1 MISIENINNLDIEIF
16 IENVKKLFQEK
27 INTYQ
32 LIDKSFKEL
41 ENFKIIEE
49 IKLKLQD
56 NLEIIKERLI
66 NYEYAKDGDSLKDSA
81 ELKKLELFLEELE
94 NIIVNNYH
102 INISYRC
109 ANFLIMNDEKE
120 QLVKLFKVNDSILFK
135 SKLSFALAKKLI
147 EEGNI
152 KGIKL
157 LTNII
162 SLEEIIDNESNLFHI
177 AANNGQID
185 ILKYLLSI
193 NKELINN
200 KNKNGETPI
209 ECAFEYAAKRFIK
222 YGEFDNEV
230 IEFLINNSNVNLL
243 FTNNEL
249 WKSLDPNWN
258 INSIKGWNIFHI
270 ATLFGNVDIVK
281 LLIQKLNDQSL
292 INYVAEKIGTPLQCA
307 IVGASVDITGLPKEG
322 MPWVNPL
329 GYFRFISN
337 NDMGIKD
344 SRTKILVE
352 NYKEIV
358 KTLLSILSYDQI
370 NSKDTEGDSPIHD
383 CVLRSNV
390 ELLKLVLNAGGEI
403 NIQNNLGYTPLHQAV
418 LYSRF
423 EVIEELL
430 QIPNIDLTI
439 KDKTGLTAYDL
450 IVKKS
455 NRKDK
460 IKIMNLIENYLLSK
474 NIKFERFVEVII
486 DNNIS
491 DTNSYYD
498 EVDTVSLLSNYDTSD
513 VDSIIWESN
522 NNFPDSLITD
532 TFFIQQD
539 FSV

>member
-1 MISIENINNLDIEIF
+1 M
-16 IENVKKLFQEK
+16 
-27 INTYQ
+27 
-32 LIDKSFKEL
+32 
-41 ENFKIIEE
+41 
-49 IKLKLQD
+49 
-56 NLEIIKERLI
+56 
-66 NYEYAKDGDSLKDSA
+66 
-81 ELKKLELFLEELE
+81 FLEELE
-94 NIIVNNYH
+94 NIIVNNYD
-102 INISYRC
+102 INISYKC

-120 QLVKLFKVNDSILFK
+120 QLVKLFKVNNSILFK

-162 SLEEIIDNESNLFHI
+162 SLEEIIDNETNLFHI

-200 KNKNGETPI
+200 KNKKGKTPI

-243 FTNNEL
+243 FTNNEI
-249 WKSLDPNWN
+249 WKSLDPNSN
-258 INSIKGWNIFHI
+258 INSVKGWNIFHI
-270 ATLFGNVDIVK
+270 AILFGNVDIVK

-307 IVGASVDITGLPKEG
+307 IVGASVDTTGLPKEG

-329 GYFRFISN
+329 SYFRFISN

-352 NYKEIV
+352 NYKEIA

-390 ELLKLVLNAGGEI
+390 ELLKLVLNAGGEV
-403 NIQNNLGYTPLHQAV
+403 NMQNNLGYTPLHQAV

-439 KDKTGLTAYDL
+439 KDKSGLTAYDL

-460 IKIMNLIENYLLSK
+460 IKIINLIENCLLSK

-491 DTNSYYD
+491 DNNISDNNISDTNGYYD
-498 EVDTVSLLSNYDTSD
+498 EVDTVSLLSNDDDTSD

-522 NNFPDSLITD
+522 NNFSDSLVTD
-532 TFFIQQD
+532 TVSYTTRF
-539 FSV
+539 

>member
-1 MISIENINNLDIEIF
+1 MISIENISNLDIEIF
-16 IENVKKLFQEK
+16 IKNVKKIFQEK

-81 ELKKLELFLEELE
+81 ELKKLEWFLEELE

-120 QLVKLFKVNDSILFK
+120 QLIKLFKVNDSILFK

-177 AANNGQID
+177 AANNSQID

-292 INYVAEKIGTPLQCA
+292 INYVAKKIGTPLQSA
-307 IVGASVDITGLPKEG
+307 IVGASVDTTGLPK
-322 MPWVNPL
+322 
-329 GYFRFISN
+329 
-337 NDMGIKD
+337 
-344 SRTKILVE
+344 
-352 NYKEIV
+352 
-358 KTLLSILSYDQI
+358 
-370 NSKDTEGDSPIHD
+370 
-383 CVLRSNV
+383 
-390 ELLKLVLNAGGEI
+390 
-403 NIQNNLGYTPLHQAV
+403 
-418 LYSRF
+418 
-423 EVIEELL
+423 
-430 QIPNIDLTI
+430 
-439 KDKTGLTAYDL
+439 
-450 IVKKS
+450 
-455 NRKDK
+455 
-460 IKIMNLIENYLLSK
+460 
-474 NIKFERFVEVII
+474 
-486 DNNIS
+486 
-491 DTNSYYD
+491 
-498 EVDTVSLLSNYDTSD
+498 
-513 VDSIIWESN
+513 
-522 NNFPDSLITD
+522 
-532 TFFIQQD
+532 
-539 FSV
+539 